1 MKESL
6 DAMHEVQNDYHL
18 CFILIDGNGIVTLHP
33 PPSPKLRN
41 ITKNRNTLS
50 SLVFAPLADLS
61 LETTLDSVHRTST
74 TTRFARHEEDTV
86 LLREECIKRSA
97 GFAGYIFD

>member
-6 DAMHEVQNDYHL
+6 DAMHEVQNDHHL
-18 CFILIDGNGIVTLHP
+18 CFILIDGTSLST